1 MRTICVL
8 LLSLGFEI
16 GIGTTVKGTGIL
28 FHLSGLG
35 KNTHTH
41 KKQLTL
47 SGLTAVSFCC
57 DHLLCKHT
65 NNLYLVICA
74 FVLLCLSF
82 SLTMWWKKYER
93 RHYLM
98 WFSAS
103 LHKIVHSWYSDCSD
117 GSQAEPRWAEQITS
131 LLVCLT
137 QGQTTRGILP
147 ALLLLT
153 FT

>member
-1 MRTICVL
+1 MSTICVL

-28 FHLSGLG
+28 SISLG
-35 KNTHTH
+35 WVKNN
-41 KKQLTL
+41 KKIDNWHCQDSL
-47 SGLTAVSFCC
+47 VSFCC

-65 NNLYLVICA
+65 NNFYVVVCA

-82 SLTMWWKKYER
+82 SLTMRWKKYER
-93 RHYLM
+93 LHYLM
-98 WFSAS
+98 WCTAS

-131 LLVCLT
+131 PLVCLT

-153 FT
+153 ST